1 MSIDTPADLAGLKRA
16 GAVVAATLREC
27 KRHVRPGVTTA
38 ELDAVAARVFA
49 HHGARS
55 GPQLDYRFPGA
66 ICISVNDEVVHG
78 VPGPRRLRAGD
89 LVKLD
94 VTAELDGYYADAC
107 VTVPVGRAK
116 PQHARLLAAT
126 QAGLRKGIA
135 AARAGLPL
143 RGIGAAVEGEVNRRG
158 FRVLRELTG
167 HGIGRRIHEPPEVL
181 NWPDP
186 ADETVLT
193 EGLVITIEPMVSP
206 TETHVE
212 ELEDGWTLATAD
224 GSRSAHFEH
233 TLVVRADEPPL
244 VLTA

>member
-1 MSIDTPADLAGLKRA
+1 MSIDSPADLAGLQRA

-27 KRHVRPGVTTA
+27 KRHVRAGITTA

-66 ICISVNDEVVHG
+66 ICISVNDEITHG
-78 VPGPRRLRAGD
+78 IPGSRRLRDGD
-89 LVKLD
+89 LVSLD

-126 QAGLRKGIA
+126 QAGLRKGME
-135 AARAGLPL
+135 AARADAPT
-143 RGIGAAVEGEVNRRG
+143 RAIGTAVESEVERRG
-158 FRVLRELTG
+158 FSVLRELSG
-167 HGIGRRIHEPPEVL
+167 HGIGRRIHEEPSVY
-181 NWPDP
+181 NYPDP
-186 ADETVLT
+186 DDGGQLR
-193 EGLVITIEPMVSP
+193 EGLVIAIEPMVSP
-206 TETHVE
+206 RRTFVE

-233 TLVVRADEPPL
+233 TVVVRRDQPPL